1 MTKIDIFSGFLGS
14 GKTTLIKKLVA
25 ESFQGEK
32 VVLIENEFGEI
43 NIDSGFLKDSGIEI
57 TEMSSGCICCTLV
70 GDFGDSLRKVIS
82 QFSPDRVLIEP
93 SGVGKLSDV
102 IRAVQNV
109 SSDLDV
115 ELSSFVTVADAK
127 KCKMYIKNFGEFYL
141 DQIEHAKAIIL
152 SRTQELSEEKLEAAV
167 KLLREHNAEAKILTT
182 PWDDLT
188 GAQILEA
195 MEGDKSLADKML
207 EELAHEPVHE
217 HHHHHDHDEHDEH
230 EHEHHHD
237 HDEHDEHEHEHHHDH
252 DEHDEHEHEHH
263 HDHDDHDEHE
273 HEHHHDHDHDCC
285 GHDHD
290 HHHHGHDHSCCD
302 HDHDADEVFTSW
314 GVETP
319 KKFTAEG
326 ITEILDELDYGIYG
340 AVLRA
345 KGIVQNPDGEWLHF
359 DYVPGES
366 EIRTGAASY
375 TGQICVIGAELKK
388 DKLAELFG
396 I

>member
-109 SSDLDV
+109 SADLDV

-152 SRTQELSEEKLEAAV
+152 SRTQELSQEKLESAV
-167 KLLREHNAEAKILTT
+167 SLLREHNAEAKILTT
-182 PWDDLT
+182 PWDDLS
-188 GAQILEA
+188 GEQILEA
-195 MEGDKSLADKML
+195 MEGNKSLADKML

-217 HHHHHDHDEHDEH
+217 HHHHHEHDEHDHDCCDHDHHH
-230 EHEHHHD
+230 EHD
-237 HDEHDEHEHEHHHDH
+237 HDCCDHDHHHEHDH
-252 DEHDEHEHEHH
+252 DCCDHDHHHE
-263 HDHDDHDEHE
+263 HDHDCCDHD
-273 HEHHHDHDHDCC
+273 HHHEHDHDCC
-285 GHDHD
+285 GHDH
-290 HHHHGHDHSCCD
+290 H

-314 GVETP
+314 GAETP

-326 ITEILDELDYGIYG
+326 ITEILDELDFGMYG

-345 KGIVQNPDGEWLHF
+345 KGIVQSTDGEWLHF

>member
-109 SSDLDV
+109 SADLDV

-152 SRTQELSEEKLEAAV
+152 SRTQELSQEKLESAV
-167 KLLREHNAEAKILTT
+167 SLLREHNAEAKILTT
-182 PWDDLT
+182 PWDDLS
-188 GAQILEA
+188 GEQILEA
-195 MEGDKSLADKML
+195 MEGNKSLADKML

-217 HHHHHDHDEHDEH
+217 HHHHHE
-230 EHEHHHD
+230 
-237 HDEHDEHEHEHHHDH
+237 
-252 DEHDEHEHEHH
+252 
-263 HDHDDHDEHE
+263 
-273 HEHHHDHDHDCC
+273 HDHDCC
-285 GHDHD
+285 GHDHHHD
-290 HHHHGHDHSCCD
+290 HDCCGHDHH

-314 GVETP
+314 GAETP

-326 ITEILDELDYGIYG
+326 ITEILDELDFGMYG

-345 KGIVQNPDGEWLHF
+345 KGIVQSTDGEWLHF

>member
-109 SSDLDV
+109 SADLDV

-141 DQIEHAKAIIL
+141 DQIEHAKAIIF
-152 SRTQELSEEKLEAAV
+152 SRTQELSQEKLESAV
-167 KLLREHNAEAKILTT
+167 SLLREHNAEAKILTT
-182 PWDDLT
+182 PWDDLS
-188 GAQILEA
+188 GEQILEA
-195 MEGDKSLADKML
+195 MEGNKSLADKML

-217 HHHHHDHDEHDEH
+217 HHHHHE
-230 EHEHHHD
+230 
-237 HDEHDEHEHEHHHDH
+237 
-252 DEHDEHEHEHH
+252 
-263 HDHDDHDEHE
+263 
-273 HEHHHDHDHDCC
+273 HDHDCC
-285 GHDHD
+285 GHDH
-290 HHHHGHDHSCCD
+290 H

-314 GVETP
+314 GAETP

-326 ITEILDELDYGIYG
+326 ITEILDELDFGMYG

-345 KGIVQNPDGEWLHF
+345 KGIVQSTDGEWLHF

>member
-109 SSDLDV
+109 SADLDV

-152 SRTQELSEEKLEAAV
+152 SRTQELSQEKLESAV
-167 KLLREHNAEAKILTT
+167 SLLREHNAEAKILTT
-182 PWDDLT
+182 PWDDLS
-188 GAQILEA
+188 GEQILEA
-195 MEGDKSLADKML
+195 MEGNKSLADKML

-217 HHHHHDHDEHDEH
+217 HHHHHE
-230 EHEHHHD
+230 
-237 HDEHDEHEHEHHHDH
+237 
-252 DEHDEHEHEHH
+252 
-263 HDHDDHDEHE
+263 
-273 HEHHHDHDHDCC
+273 HDHDCC
-285 GHDHD
+285 GHDHHHDHDCCGHD
-290 HHHHGHDHSCCD
+290 HHHDHDCCGHDHH

-314 GVETP
+314 GAETP

-326 ITEILDELDYGIYG
+326 ITEILDELDFGMYG

-345 KGIVQNPDGEWLHF
+345 KGIVQSTDGEWLHF

>member
-109 SSDLDV
+109 SADLDV

-152 SRTQELSEEKLEAAV
+152 SRTQELSQEKLESAV
-167 KLLREHNAEAKILTT
+167 SLLREHNAEAKILTT
-182 PWDDLT
+182 PWDDLS
-188 GAQILEA
+188 GEQILEA
-195 MEGDKSLADKML
+195 MEGNKSLADKML

-217 HHHHHDHDEHDEH
+217 HHHHHEHDEHDHDCCDHDHHH
-230 EHEHHHD
+230 EHD
-237 HDEHDEHEHEHHHDH
+237 HDCCDHDHHHEHDH
-252 DEHDEHEHEHH
+252 DCCDHDHH
-263 HDHDDHDEHE
+263 HE
-273 HEHHHDHDHDCC
+273 HDHDCC
-285 GHDHD
+285 GHDH
-290 HHHHGHDHSCCD
+290 H

-314 GVETP
+314 GAETP

-326 ITEILDELDYGIYG
+326 ITEILDELDFGMYG

-345 KGIVQNPDGEWLHF
+345 KGIVQSTDGEWLHF

>member
-43 NIDSGFLKDSGIEI
+43 NIDSGFLKDSGIQI

-82 QFSPDRVLIEP
+82 EFAPDRVLIEP

-102 IRAVQNV
+102 IRAVQGV
-109 SSDLDV
+109 SADLDV

-127 KCKMYIKNFGEFYL
+127 KCKMYIKNCGEFSL

-167 KLLREHNAEAKILTT
+167 KLLREHNAEAKIITT

-195 MEGDKSLADKML
+195 MEGDKSLADKL
-207 EELAHEPVHE
+207 LDELAHEPVHE
-217 HHHHHDHDEHDEH
+217 HHHHHDHDHDEH
-230 EHEHHHD
+230 DHEHHHD
-237 HDEHDEHEHEHHHDH
+237 HDEHEHH
-252 DEHDEHEHEHH
+252 HH
-263 HDHDDHDEHE
+263 HDHDDECSCGHDHHHDHDDECSCGHD
-273 HEHHHDHDHDCC
+273 HHHDHDHDCGC
-285 GHDHD
+285 GH
-290 HHHHGHDHSCCD
+290 D

-319 KKFTAEG
+319 KKFTAEE
-326 ITEILDELDYGIYG
+326 ITEMLDELDFGMYG

-345 KGIVQNPDGEWLHF
+345 KGIVQSADGEWLHF

>member
-109 SSDLDV
+109 SADLDV

-152 SRTQELSEEKLEAAV
+152 SRTQELSQEKLESAV
-167 KLLREHNAEAKILTT
+167 SLLREHNAEAKILTT
-182 PWDDLT
+182 PWDDLS
-188 GAQILEA
+188 GEQILEA
-195 MEGDKSLADKML
+195 MEGNKSLADKML

-217 HHHHHDHDEHDEH
+217 HHHHHE
-230 EHEHHHD
+230 
-237 HDEHDEHEHEHHHDH
+237 
-252 DEHDEHEHEHH
+252 
-263 HDHDDHDEHE
+263 
-273 HEHHHDHDHDCC
+273 HDHDCC
-285 GHDHD
+285 GHDH
-290 HHHHGHDHSCCD
+290 H

-314 GVETP
+314 GAETP

-326 ITEILDELDYGIYG
+326 ITEILDELDFGMYG

-345 KGIVQNPDGEWLHF
+345 KGIVQSTDGEWLHF